1 MNKEKLI
8 IREMKEGEERE
19 IVKTGRR
26 AFPAFEALFVESP
39 RMTMAAVY
47 EDKIIGGIIYKFIS
61 SGGKRIA
68 YISEAFV
75 DPIIM
80 VQVWGQNYIRKPF
93 VTYGIRAATG

>member
-61 SGGKRIA
+61 PAEKNCI
-68 YISEAFV
+68 
-75 DPIIM
+75 
-80 VQVWGQNYIRKPF
+80 YIRSICGSGLSWFRCGDK
-93 VTYGIRAATG
+93 II

>member
-39 RMTMAAVY
+39 RMAMAAVY
-47 EDKIIGGIIYKFIS
+47 EDKIPPVGKELHIYQKHLWI
-61 SGGKRIA
+61 R
-68 YISEAFV
+68 
-75 DPIIM
+75 IIM

>member
-8 IREMKEGEERE
+8 IREMKVGEERE

-39 RMTMAAVY
+39 RMAMAAEY

-61 SGGKRIA
+61 SGGKRTVS
-68 YISEAFV
+68 YTHLMQELKLLLRF
-75 DPIIM
+75 
-80 VQVWGQNYIRKPF
+80 Q
-93 VTYGIRAATG
+93 